1 MDDHTLDEVKNWFST
16 YASSFASEDGSLLP
30 MLTLKFEHSLRV
42 SADSAAIARDLGWS
56 DSEVAAAEALGLLHD
71 TARFSQYTTYRT
83 FSDRKSIDHGD
94 LGYAIVRDKRVLV
107 NAGAANEQQIL
118 DGIRYH
124 NKRDLPPGI
133 DPDSLRFVKLIRDA
147 DKLDIFFVIN
157 DAVLNNRT
165 ERFPDLLL
173 NVDPR
178 GRATPA
184 LIDEIKHSK
193 QGSYENIHSLADIF
207 LVRTAWIFGMSY
219 APTLARIAERKLLL
233 DLREAIPHEPEVMA
247 MIDAARKH
255 IETVLGRR

>member
-1 MDDHTLDEVKNWFST
+1 MDTRTLEEIRHWFST
-16 YASSFASEDGSLLP
+16 YTQSFASADGSLLP
-30 MLTLKFEHSLRV
+30 MLTLKLEHSLRV
-42 SADSAAIARDLGWS
+42 AADSAAIARDLSWP
-56 DSEVAAAEALGLLHD
+56 DSEVADAEALGLLHD

-94 LGYAIVRDKRVLV
+94 HGHAIVRDLRVLAR
-107 NAGAANEQQIL
+107 AGAANERRIL

-133 DPDSLRFVKLIRDA
+133 DAESLRFVNLIRDA
-147 DKLDIFFVIN
+147 DKLDIFYVIN

-165 ERFPDLLL
+165 ERFPELLL

-184 LIDEIKHSK
+184 LVAEIKNSK

-219 APTLARIAERKLLL
+219 APTLARIAERKLLI
-233 DLREAIPHEPEVMA
+233 DLRDAIPHEPEVIA
-247 MIDAARKH
+247 MIDAAHAH
-255 IETVLGRR
+255 IEQVLSR